1 MNKIFWERA
10 LKISNKE
17 IYFFLI
23 SIFTSG
29 FILSFRKWGLDGFDY
44 KIGLVN
50 LAIYTFLFFT
60 LFTIYV
66 LTQKI
71 VAAYK
76 GYKAEFVLWPNG
88 PLIGVLVTFMSYG
101 FIPFLYLGNIEL
113 ETIKRLRIGL
123 FRRDA
128 QFKDLMQIAIA
139 GPLALIVLVLL
150 VLEPIYFLTQNEFVA
165 SIILVSSIIIFFT
178 NLPLPHTNAMNI
190 LMYSRTMWLGVFL
203 FSLLSIF
210 LILTL
215 SIASY
220 ILALIL
226 TILFIFFLK
235 FNSSEFF
242 K

>member
-1 MNKIFWERA
+1 MNKLFWERA

-29 FILSFRKWGLDGFDY
+29 FILSFRKWGIEGFDY

-50 LAIYTFLFFT
+50 LAIYTFLFFS
-60 LFTIYV
+60 LFTVYV

-88 PLIGVLVTFMSYG
+88 PLIGVLITFMSYG
-101 FIPFLYLGNIEL
+101 FIPFLYLGNTEL

-123 FRRDA
+123 FRREA

-139 GPLALIVLVLL
+139 GPLALILLVLL
-150 VLEPIYFLTQNEFVA
+150 ILEPIYFITQNEFISSIILIA
-165 SIILVSSIIIFFT
+165 SIIILFT
-178 NLPLPHTNAMNI
+178 SLPLPHTNAMNI
-190 LMYSRTMWLGVFL
+190 LMYSRTMWITVFV
-203 FSLLSIF
+203 FSLCSIF
-210 LILTL
+210 LILAFNIVSYFL
-215 SIASY
+215 S
-220 ILALIL
+220 LIL
-226 TILFIFFLK
+226 TGLFITFLK

-242 K
+242 D